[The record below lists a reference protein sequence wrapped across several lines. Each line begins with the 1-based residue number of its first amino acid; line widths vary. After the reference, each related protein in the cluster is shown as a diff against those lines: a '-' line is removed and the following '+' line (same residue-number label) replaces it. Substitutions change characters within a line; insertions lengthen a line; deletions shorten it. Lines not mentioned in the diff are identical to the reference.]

1 MCMFLHLY
9 PARKHIQHFKV
20 AFFRSMRY
28 YSDLKVLPFT
38 HVLKCHF
45 FYLNKICKQN
55 LVILQLTTN

>member
-28 YSDLKVLPFT
+28 YSDLKSATFHSCSQMPF
-38 HVLKCHF
+38 F
-45 FYLNKICKQN
+45 SFKQN
-55 LVILQLTTN
+55 M